1 MRLVLCA
8 LLHGKKNTSARS
20 RHVAQTK
27 KRMNQQSSIGF
38 GPDANVF
45 AAYAQ
50 NANDKLG
57 NIDFVF
63 ENTGPNTAYIRLMQ
77 YDGSTSPSGW
87 AAIDTSVTAAPFAT
101 DWVGFAVAP
110 GGTITRSYVLLTQR
124 VGFFGSGNTTV
135 NISTVIRNKAD
146 LRNAQIDIVAVG
158 RKGWGYDEGF
168 NKAEL
173 RKKWGGVGGQ
183 PNTATTIQAGQGL
196 INQPDNTGPTGP

>member
-1 MRLVLCA
+1 
-8 LLHGKKNTSARS
+8 
-20 RHVAQTK
+20 
-27 KRMNQQSSIGF
+27 MNQQSSIGF
-38 GPDANVF
+38 GPDATVF

-57 NIDFVF
+57 NLDFVF

-87 AAIDTSVTAAPFAT
+87 ATIDKTVTAAPFIT

-110 GGTITRSYVLLTQR
+110 GGTLTRSYVLLTQR

-135 NISTVIRNKAD
+135 NISSVIRNKAD

-183 PNTATTIQAGQGL
+183 PNTKTTIQAGQGL